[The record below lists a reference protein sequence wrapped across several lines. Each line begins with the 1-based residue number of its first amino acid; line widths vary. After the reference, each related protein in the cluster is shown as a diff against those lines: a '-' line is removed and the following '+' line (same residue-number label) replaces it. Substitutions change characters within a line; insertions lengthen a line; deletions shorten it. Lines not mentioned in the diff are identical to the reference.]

1 MELCTGYCRTVGPE
15 MSVGGDFPA
24 IRLEG
29 ARVERQ
35 GRTVLDISLLEVG
48 RGEFMGVIGPNGS
61 GKSTL
66 LGVLSGR
73 IRLAGGEAR
82 LARTDGGAAR
92 VALAAQMSSL
102 DPRLPISVMESV
114 LVGCYA
120 ELGLLRRPGQEERR
134 RASELLELV
143 GIPHLAQRPIG
154 QCSGGEAQRAALAR
168 ALLQRP
174 DVLLLDEPTSALD
187 WRAQREILAC
197 VKDIHAAMGLTT
209 LMVTHELNS
218 LPALCD
224 RVLAL
229 KGGQL
234 AWDRPATD
242 ALDAKLLGAIFDV
255 PFTVFRHEERPV
267 VLF

>member
-1 MELCTGYCRTVGPE
+1 
-15 MSVGGDFPA
+15 MSSDGQFPV
-24 IRLEG
+24 IRLEE

-35 GRTVLDISLLEVG
+35 GRAVLDISLLQVG
-48 RGEFMGVIGPNGS
+48 RGEFLGVIGPNGS

-66 LGVLSGR
+66 LGVLAGR
-73 IRLAGGEAR
+73 IRLAGGVAR
-82 LARTDGGAAR
+82 LTRPDGDAAR
-92 VALAAQMSSL
+92 VALAAQMNSL

-114 LVGCYA
+114 LVGCYS
-120 ELGLLRRPGQEERR
+120 ELGLLRRPGPEERR

-154 QCSGGEAQRAALAR
+154 QCSGGEAQRAAIAR

-197 VKDIHAAMGLTT
+197 IKGIHAAMGLTT
-209 LMVTHELNS
+209 LMVTHELNA
-218 LPALCD
+218 LPALSD

-229 KGGQL
+229 KGGQM
-234 AWDRPATD
+234 AWDRPAAD
-242 ALDAKLLGAIFDV
+242 ALDAGLLGEIFDV
-255 PFTVFRHEERPV
+255 PFAVLRHGERPV

>member
-1 MELCTGYCRTVGPE
+1 
-15 MSVGGDFPA
+15 MSGAAPV

-35 GRTVLDISLLEVG
+35 GRAVLDISHLEVG
-48 RGEFMGVIGPNGS
+48 RGVFLGVVGPNGS

-66 LGVLSGR
+66 LGVLAGR
-73 IRLAGGEAR
+73 IRLAGGAAR
-82 LARTDGGAAR
+82 LARPDGGAAR

-114 LVGCYA
+114 LVGCYS
-120 ELGLLRRPGQEERR
+120 ELGLLRRPGPEERR

-209 LMVTHELNS
+209 LMVTHELNA
-218 LPALCD
+218 LPELCD

-229 KGGQL
+229 KGGRM
-234 AWDRPATD
+234 AWDRPAEE
-242 ALDAKLLGAIFDV
+242 ALDAELLGEIFDV
-255 PFTVFRHEERPV
+255 PFAVLRHGRRPV